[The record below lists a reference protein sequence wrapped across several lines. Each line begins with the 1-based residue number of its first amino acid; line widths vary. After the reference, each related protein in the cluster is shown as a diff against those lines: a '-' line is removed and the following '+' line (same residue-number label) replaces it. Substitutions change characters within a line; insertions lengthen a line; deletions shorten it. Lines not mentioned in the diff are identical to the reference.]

1 MIRVNNLH
9 VPLDKA
15 DQLTEVLAQRLGI
28 TPHEILELQVVH
40 KALDARRYKG
50 APLHW
55 VYILQVQVS
64 AKNARRLL
72 RRWQHDRDIS
82 EVEPENLPPI
92 PFLGKIERH
101 RPVIV
106 GFGPA
111 GIFAALTLARA
122 GLCPLVLERGA
133 NVEQRH
139 QDVMRFWQQGK
150 LLPNSNVQFGEGGAG
165 TFSDGKLTT
174 RLHDSHIQGIL
185 ADFVQ
190 AGAPT
195 EIRILQKPHIGTD
208 RLRGVVK
215 NLREEIKRLGGTV
228 RFDSQVT
235 DIESRDGRLCALVV
249 NDEERIETEAAFF
262 GIGHSARD
270 TYALLAQRG
279 VYLEPKAFAIGVR
292 IEHPQAFINAAQYGA
307 DADSPYLGAADYA
320 LTHKATGRGVYSFCM
335 CPGGKVIAAASE
347 LQTVVTNGMS
357 DYRRDSG
364 IANAALLVTV
374 SPSDFSE
381 DKNPLAGMYFQ
392 RELEHRAFLA
402 GGGDYRAPVQAVG
415 DFLAGTSGTRDFL
428 LTPTYL
434 PDTRPAD
441 FAHILPNF
449 VVKAL
454 REGLIAFDHKI
465 KGFAA
470 DDVPLTG
477 VESRS
482 SAPCRLVRDKISY
495 QSQTLA
501 GLYPIGEGA
510 GYAGGIMSA
519 AVDGRR
525 AALAYIQSCQ
535 QTNS

>member
-15 DQLTEVLAQRLGI
+15 DQLTEILAQRLGL
-28 TPHEILELQVVH
+28 TPQEILKLQVVR

-55 VYILQVQVS
+55 VYLLQVQVS
-64 AKNARRLL
+64 TANARRLL

-82 EVEPENLPPI
+82 EVEAENLPPI
-92 PFLGKIERH
+92 PFLGKIGKH
-101 RPVIV
+101 RPVVV

-111 GIFAALTLARA
+111 GIFTALTLARA

-133 NVEQRH
+133 SVEQRH

-150 LLPNSNVQFGEGGAG
+150 LLPHSNVQFGEGGAG

-174 RLHDSHIQGIL
+174 RLHDAHIQGIL

-190 AGAPT
+190 AGAPA

-208 RLRGVVK
+208 RLRTVVK

-228 RFDSQVT
+228 RFNSQVT
-235 DIESRDGRLCALVV
+235 DMESQDGRLRALIV
-249 NDEERIETEAAFF
+249 NDVERIEADAVFL

-270 TYALLAQRG
+270 TYTLLARRG

-292 IEHPQAFINAAQYGA
+292 IEHPQAFINEAQYGA
-307 DADSPYLGAADYA
+307 DATSPYLDAADYA

-374 SPSDFSE
+374 SPSDFLPMGRQ
-381 DKNPLAGMYFQ
+381 NPLAGMYFQ

-415 DFLAGTSGTRDFL
+415 DFLAGTSGAQDFL
-428 LTPTYL
+428 FRPTYL
-434 PDTRPAD
+434 PGTHPAD
-441 FAHILPNF
+441 FTRILPNF
-449 VVKAL
+449 VVRAL
-454 REGLIAFDHKI
+454 QEGLIAFDHKI

-470 DDVPLTG
+470 DDIPLTG

-482 SAPCRLVRDKISY
+482 SAPCRIVRDKVTY
-495 QSQTLA
+495 QSQSLA
-501 GLYPIGEGA
+501 GLYPTGEGA

-519 AVDGRR
+519 AVDGRK
-525 AALAYIQSCQ
+525 AALAYIQSFQ
-535 QTNS
+535 